1 MQTPIP
7 QSGPRGWPTT
17 ERRNRLTPKVA
28 IAAATMVPG
37 GMLTVLPFTRMCNSL
52 TMIRCVILEPARSV
66 GRGGGVRWAVHQQ
79 GRQDTARAQ
88 RRGNG
93 QTPLTPC
100 HPNSLAFDARA
111 AQWQVILRCRA

>member
-1 MQTPIP
+1 MQIPIP

-66 GRGGGVRWAVHQQ
+66 GRGGDFSRALHQQ
-79 GRQDTARAQ
+79 VRQDTACAQ
-88 RRGNG
+88 RSGNA
-93 QTPLTPC
+93 QTLVTRC
-100 HPNSLAFDARA
+100 HPDSLALNAR
-111 AQWQVILRCRA
+111 